1 MQIVIN
7 GKTMAYEEHGTG
19 PAVLLFQGVTADCST
34 RIRSLSLAGYRVIV
48 PDFRGTGESPA
59 TADNCS
65 MDVLS
70 DNVVGLLN
78 YLGIGRVA
86 IFGLPPGSHI
96 LQTFLQRYPH
106 RLAAAAFVK
115 PLKSKRVDA
124 EINCLKDL
132 RSGRGGCLVHFI
144 DGTDV
149 TNSLIDFFNGVRRF
163 RPRCQKLLQVA

>member
-1 MQIVIN
+1 MQVVIN
-7 GKTMAYEEHGTG
+7 GKTMNYEEHGAG
-19 PAVLLFQGVTADCST
+19 PAVLLLHGVSADRRM
-34 RIRSLSLAGYRVIV
+34 RIQPLNLAGYRVIV
-48 PDFRGTGESPA
+48 PDLCGSGESTAA
-59 TADNCS
+59 TDNDS
-65 MDVLS
+65 TNVLS
-70 DNVVGLLN
+70 DDIVGLLD

-86 IFGLPPGSHI
+86 IVSLPPGSQI
-96 LQTFLQRYPH
+96 LRTILQRYPH